1 MCWRKSVLTQGCYC
15 YQCLNLA
22 SHKPQFCVSYCYLFM
37 VQWEKLDNFRTSDQD
52 GRGFLKSFGG
62 VATPIT
68 PPESALA
75 YLCDSMFLVDR
86 VSVHAWALPQS
97 VNQNWDLPCIWYVR
111 FYAEVIGGGGS
122 QVRTPL
128 WAFFLHFFS
137 FPFSLL
143 SPIPFFLPCFFLS
156 VLFSLQARSAT
167 SMLNHFSSLL
177 HVYTL

>member
-37 VQWEKLDNFRTSDQD
+37 VQWEKLDNFHTSDQD

-97 VNQNWDLPCIWYVR
+97 VNQNWDLPCIMVCAILRWGDRWWRVT
-111 FYAEVIGGGGS
+111 GS
-122 QVRTPL
+122 NPTVSL
-128 WAFFLHFFS
+128 FSSFFLLSFLPS
-137 FPFSLL
+137 FPHSLFPPL
-143 SPIPFFLPCFFLS
+143 
-156 VLFSLQARSAT
+156 LFSLCPFFPS
-167 SMLNHFSSLL
+167 SSLC
-177 HVYTL
+177 HFNAKSFF